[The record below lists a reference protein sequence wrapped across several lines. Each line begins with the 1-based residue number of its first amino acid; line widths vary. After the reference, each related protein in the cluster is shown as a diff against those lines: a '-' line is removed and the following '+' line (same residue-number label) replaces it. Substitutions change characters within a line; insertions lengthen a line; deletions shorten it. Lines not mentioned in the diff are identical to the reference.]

1 MSISNGKKYVELL
14 NAREKLEG
22 TRIFRMLLNL
32 ATSQY
37 AVYRNYD
44 ELSSAINKYEGD
56 LEIWSI
62 DKRGLLEAFLRELTR
77 LLQNYLSS
85 TYSLIEH
92 NRRFCEDLNCSE
104 LNKSY
109 SEKIRDL
116 RRNDCVIFVRDLRT
130 FSQHIGLPL
139 LIGEISL
146 KKLNMDSNTSEF
158 KQRILL
164 QKEELFKWKGW
175 NEASN
180 NYVKSHEE
188 IDLKLVLNE
197 YQSLIK
203 TFYEWFYKKVTELY
217 SKDLTEYAT
226 ITSELMRLST

>member
-1 MSISNGKKYVELL
+1 MSINNGKKYIELL
-14 NAREKLEG
+14 DTREKLEG

-37 AVYRNYD
+37 AVNRNYH
-44 ELSSAINKYEGD
+44 ELSSAINKYEND

-62 DKRGLLEAFLRELTR
+62 NKRELFQAFLRELTR

-92 NRRFCEDLNCSE
+92 NRRFCVDLDSSE
-104 LNKSY
+104 LNKPY
-109 SEKIRDL
+109 FEKIKEL
-116 RRNDCVIFVRDLRT
+116 RRNDCVVFVRDLRT

-139 LIGEISL
+139 LSGQISF
-146 KKLNMDSNTSEF
+146 KKLSVDSDNSEF

-164 QKEELFKWKGW
+164 QKDEFNKWKDW
-175 NEASN
+175 RKASE
-180 NYVKSHEE
+180 NYIKSHEE

-217 SKDLTEYAT
+217 SRELMEYYK
-226 ITSELMRLST
+226 ITSKLMDLSK